1 VKRAIVGLWLVPLV
15 VAAVF
20 WFWPPRGDDSYHH
33 AINAVEQVR
42 AWQEG
47 ALFPRYHRA
56 WNGGTGTF
64 VPTIYSPIPLSIQG
78 GLAWLIGDGQRA
90 VGVSLALALLVTGI
104 ALGRWSGMPSSIVV
118 MVAPYI
124 LALSLSRSTTTEAWS
139 MAGAAIVLPLALPS
153 AGVSRRR
160 GLALALGVVLV
171 AGCQVGVLLQ
181 LAWLL
186 AVAWVVSR
194 VVSSKEPKGMLAAD
208 MRQMAGVL
216 GWSLAGLLTAAV
228 LWLPA
233 VMDAKHLAVRELVTG
248 SYDWRDNFLPD
259 AAGMGL
265 FLTVTATC
273 LLVIACIV
281 AVRGEGTRRLTLA
294 AVIATAVLFSTP
306 LSAPLWHLPKMENL
320 QFPWRFLGPATL
332 VAVVAVAGLRGRVK
346 TASMVVLLVPLALL
360 PVNIGTGSDRVPTSS
375 TPEELAK
382 IGWQRWNLVPTL
394 PTTGGLYAPGFHR
407 LESLRRLERQ
417 SPQLEVVERDV
428 HGGEWHVAIDEPTR
442 VLLPLQWWPE
452 WRIEVDGGDMTFANE
467 SGLVGID
474 VGAENVVVR
483 ASLRPSRSRAIGWIL
498 SLVGVIALVSLVYAW
513 RNDRSSPDGGAE
525 HA

>member
-1 VKRAIVGLWLVPLV
+1 MKRAIVGLWLVPLV

-153 AGVSRRR
+153 AGKSRGR
-160 GLALALGVVLV
+160 GLALALGIVLV

-194 VVSSKEPKGMLAAD
+194 VVSSKEPQWMVTAD
-208 MRQMAGVL
+208 SRQMAGVL

-281 AVRGEGTRRLTLA
+281 AARGEGTRRFTLA
-294 AVIATAVLFSTP
+294 AVIVTGVFFSTP
-306 LSAPLWHLPKMENL
+306 LSTPLWHLPKMENL

-332 VAVVAVAGLRGRVK
+332 VAVVAVAGLRGRAK
-346 TASMVVLLVPLALL
+346 TAAIVILLAPLALL

-394 PTTGGLYAPGFHR
+394 PTTGGLYAPEFHR
-407 LESLRRLERQ
+407 LESLRQLDRQ
-417 SPQLEVVERDV
+417 RPRVEVIERDV
-428 HGGEWHVAIDEPTR
+428 HGGEWRVVVAQPTR

-452 WRIEVDGGDMTFANE
+452 WRIEADGREFEFFNV
-467 SGLVGID
+467 SGLVGFD
-474 VGAENVVVR
+474 AETESVAVR
-483 ASLRPSRSRAIGWIL
+483 ASLKPSRSRAIGWVL
-498 SLVGVIALVSLVYAW
+498 SLVGVIVLVALACAW
-513 RNDRSSPDGGAE
+513 RNDRPSPDLGEE